1 MVAVLASTLVF
12 TTAWRAA
19 DAVDKVTGLP
29 LHPGLDVQ
37 QEVNSPVCG
46 HPAHIVLYDT
56 PGTATLA
63 EYLSWYRSQ
72 LKGAHYVHKV
82 WSNRAQEMF
91 YSADGS
97 TGVSLTANAS
107 GPGVYSV
114 AYMKISTPALDET
127 DGRVRAVE
135 PAVQVAR
142 RRRARRSTQ
151 VSAAGA
157 SG

>member
-1 MVAVLASTLVF
+1 MTRHHQSWIWDRTSAMVAVLASVLVF
-12 TTAWRAA
+12 TTASRAA

-29 LHPGLDVQ
+29 LHPGLEVQ

-91 YSADGS
+91 YGADGS
-97 TGVSLTANAS
+97 TGVSLTANVS

-114 AYMKISTPALDET
+114 AYMKMSAPLSTKQMDAF
-127 DGRVRAVE
+127 E
-135 PAVQVAR
+135 PSNPQCK
-142 RRRARRSTQ
+142 
-151 VSAAGA
+151 
-157 SG
+157 

>member
-1 MVAVLASTLVF
+1 MTRHHQSWIWNRTSAMVAVLASALVF
-12 TTAWRAA
+12 ATAWRAA
-19 DAVDKVTGLP
+19 DVVDKVTGLP
-29 LHPGLDVQ
+29 LHPGLEVQ

-56 PGTATLA
+56 PSTATLA

-114 AYMKISTPALDET
+114 AYMKISAPPLSTKQMDAF
-127 DGRVRAVE
+127 E
-135 PAVQVAR
+135 PSNPQCK
-142 RRRARRSTQ
+142 
-151 VSAAGA
+151 
-157 SG
+157 